1 MNNIDSTTLR
11 EVLKYDPMTGI
22 FTWNKKMSSRA
33 LAGNPAGCI
42 RNGYVTI
49 DLFGKRYQ
57 AHRLAMI
64 YTYGHCDSKDVDHIN
79 GIKNDNRIENLRF
92 ATRSENK
99 QNRLTTQPNNKSG
112 YTGVDWHKYSNGWR
126 ATITTMRKQKHLGI
140 FATPE
145 EAYAAYVEAKRQLHP
160 FSNL

>member
-11 EVLKYDPMTGI
+11 EILKYDSDTGI
-22 FTWNKKMSSRA
+22 FTWNKKTSKKISI
-33 LAGNPAGCI
+33 GKVAGCI

-49 DLFGKRYQ
+49 NLLGKRYQ

-64 YTYGHCDSKDVDHIN
+64 YTYGHCDSKDIDHIN
-79 GIKNDNRIENLRF
+79 GIKHDNRIVNLRF

-140 FATPE
+140 FKTPE